1 MNDTNHARGEL
12 DWLLASFLRG
22 TPGVMHALVVSG
34 DGLRIAASQNVGAQL
49 GDQLSAAMS
58 GLVSLANAGAQ
69 LVELGPMTQTI
80 VELTAGHLFITH
92 IAEGATL
99 TVVASKEC
107 DMGMVGY
114 EMTMLATRVGHAL
127 TPAIRVSQQWPAG

>member
-1 MNDTNHARGEL
+1 MIGAGQARGEL

-22 TPGVMHALVVSG
+22 TPGVMHALVASG
-34 DGLRIAASQNVGAQL
+34 DGLRIAASERVGNQL

-69 LVELGPMTQTI
+69 LVQLGPMNQTI
-80 VELTAGHLFITH
+80 VELATGHLFITQ

-99 TVVASKEC
+99 TVVAGREC
-107 DMGMVGY
+107 DLGMVGS

-127 TPAIRVSQQWPAG
+127 TPGVRNSQPWPAG

>member
-1 MNDTNHARGEL
+1 MTSTSQARGEL
-12 DWLLASFLRG
+12 DWLLAGFLRG
-22 TPGVMHALVVSG
+22 TPGVLHAVVASV
-34 DGLRIAASQNVGAQL
+34 DGLRIAASEHVGTQL

-69 LVELGPMTQTI
+69 LVELGPMSQTI
-80 VELTAGHLFITH
+80 VELSMGHLFITQ

-99 TVVASKEC
+99 TVVAGRDC
-107 DMGMVGY
+107 DLGMVGY

-127 TPAIRVSQQWPAG
+127 TPGIRNGQPWPAG